1 MKKLFLTIGLV
12 LAAGI
17 LFTAQSPSLD
27 GRALVADPGV
37 FPKGLFAKTVG
48 YLPGDTISVTNPA
61 NAERVDILVI
71 GSLDPSEG
79 VAIMLSPEAAQA
91 LNIKK
96 NSNNLVKLTKRNGT
110 VDEVAN
116 GSAVIASGAPVA
128 EEAAE
133 EEKPLSQVIEEA
145 IENGEPVEEAE
156 QEAIAAAEEKTADQ
170 MFDAEDSAI
179 EEQEEVAAAEEDAAE
194 EAAVEGAV
202 VVAET
207 PEEENEEV
215 AAVEEGGEETP
226 AEDYPEYEAVED
238 ELAGETPEEPEEEF
252 VEADVKDDVPEEAV
266 AEVVEDEG
274 IEETPVPEA
283 VEDEYEAIV
292 LVPSESKSPES
303 NLVEEPLII
312 EEEKEVAAA
321 TVPSAS
327 GVSYISGFDQLA
339 YQKYYVQIA
348 VYKSAENVDQIAS
361 RYADRYPITVVQ
373 QGSKSP
379 VLVGPLTVDE
389 YGVVLER
396 FKSYGFKDAFV
407 KVGSGSARSCDNE
420 R

>member
-79 VAIMLSPEAAQA
+79 VAIMLSPEAASA

-96 NSNNLVKLTKRNGT
+96 NSNNLVKLTKRNGN

-116 GSAVIASGAPVA
+116 GSAVIATSSAPAEAAPVEATPVEEAAPVEEVAPVADEAAEEKPLSEVIEEAVANGESVEEAEQEAVAAAEEKAADKMFDAEDAATEEAEEVAVA

-133 EEKPLSQVIEEA
+133 E
-145 IENGEPVEEAE
+145 
-156 QEAIAAAEEKTADQ
+156 AAEDV
-170 MFDAEDSAI
+170 S
-179 EEQEEVAAAEEDAAE
+179 
-194 EAAVEGAV
+194 
-202 VVAET
+202 
-207 PEEENEEV
+207 NEE
-215 AAVEEGGEETP
+215 
-226 AEDYPEYEAVED
+226 YPEYEAVKDELVED
-238 ELAGETPEEPEEEF
+238 ELANEVPEENEDEF
-252 VEADVKDDVPEEAV
+252 VEADVKDEVPEETVSEEVAD
-266 AEVVEDEG
+266 AEVVEGEP
-274 IEETPVPEA
+274 I
-283 VEDEYEAIV
+283 EDEYEAIV

-303 NLVEEPLII
+303 SLVDEPLII
-312 EEEKEVAAA
+312 EEEKEIEVKSFS
-321 TVPSAS
+321 PAS
-327 GVSYISGFDQLA
+327 GVAYIKDFGELES
-339 YQKYYVQIA
+339 QKYYVQIA
-348 VYKSAENVDQIAS
+348 VYKSSENVEQIAS
-361 RYADRYPITVVQ
+361 QYGSRYPITVVQ

-396 FKSYGFKDAFV
+396 FKSYGFKDAFI
-407 KVGSGSARSCDNE
+407 KIGK
-420 R
+420 